1 MAFGAYI
8 GVLLAS
14 VPSAMTSG
22 ISSLSVTSGSR
33 SRKISF
39 VYLNADGKRFEQKSV
54 RAYAVNKQLY
64 LEQEAHEW
72 VANKSRMSVSDIRKM
87 GIIKALWKIKPKLEK
102 RNRLPAGVVFPA
114 YSDAT
119 LPSAT

>member
-1 MAFGAYI
+1 
-8 GVLLAS
+8 
-14 VPSAMTSG
+14 MTSG

-39 VYLNADGKRFEQKSV
+39 VYLNADGKRLEQKSV